1 MKSTMST
8 IDMFDVNNP
17 DDQLQFNNILAT
29 NPEFILDQ
37 ITLDNLII
45 IIRKSTNR
53 FGNVESNDMYHGFD
67 VNVAIAA
74 AITEG
79 CGCLNLKIIQNIHY
93 SIQILIV

>member
-53 FGNVESNDMYHGFD
+53 FGNVESNDMYR
-67 VNVAIAA
+67 
-74 AITEG
+74 
-79 CGCLNLKIIQNIHY
+79 C
-93 SIQILIV
+93 